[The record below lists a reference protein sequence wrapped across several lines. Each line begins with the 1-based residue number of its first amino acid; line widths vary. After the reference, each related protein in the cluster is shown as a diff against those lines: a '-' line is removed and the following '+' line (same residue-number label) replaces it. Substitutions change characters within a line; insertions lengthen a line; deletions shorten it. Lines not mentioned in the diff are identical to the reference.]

1 MGGKIDFS
9 FQVVQTTIAVVYAS
23 LPRLEADVLVSS
35 DDVHFSRTGGVAVA
49 IRESAG
55 DAIQND
61 LRKHTLPVPIGSVL
75 VTTGGQL
82 GAKYI
87 FHAAT
92 TEFNARPRAEIV
104 LPVILRRILELA
116 TVLQIKSLA
125 VPLLMG
131 TRSELPKA
139 QLLEILLRSIAC
151 YLVTETTSLLDITV
165 TLYKG
170 NTSDHAAAEKQ
181 LLHEI
186 EPICN
191 LIATWREQAQPLNA
205 RLSLLHPLQASITDD
220 GDFKKQIEERIATEV
235 RALCRLF
242 NCPNTS
248 DVDIEIPAERHDEI
262 PRSEEE
268 YERDKTQL
276 SSLLDEL
283 DVETRHLKK
292 LRATNTNRLRKLEQ
306 RHAEL
311 GINTPIEVV
320 NEIEDIS
327 EELKKLEEQLQK
339 AEAQL
344 VIAQRDLDILQRRW
358 QRRKPND

>member
-1 MGGKIDFS
+1 VSEKIDLS
-9 FQVVQTTIAVVYAS
+9 FQVVQTKFAVVYAS

-61 LRKHTLPVPIGSVL
+61 LRKHTLPVPIGAVL

-104 LPVILRRILELA
+104 MPIILRRILDLA
-116 TVLQIKSLA
+116 GALQVKSLA
-125 VPLLMG
+125 IPLLMG
-131 TRSELPKA
+131 NRSELPKA
-139 QLLEILLRSIAC
+139 QLLEILLRSAAC
-151 YLVTETTSLLDITV
+151 YLVTQPTSLLSITV

-170 NTSDHAAAEKQ
+170 NTSDHAAAEKE
-181 LLHEI
+181 LLREI
-186 EPICN
+186 EPVCD
-191 LIATWREQAQPLNA
+191 LTASWREQAKLLNA
-205 RLSLLHPLQASITDD
+205 RLSLLQPLYASITDD
-220 GDFKKQIEERIATEV
+220 GDFKKQLEERIATEE
-235 RALCRLF
+235 RALCRVF
-242 NCPNTS
+242 DCPNTS
-248 DVDIEIPAERHDEI
+248 DLDIEIPSERHDEL
-262 PRSEEE
+262 PRSREE

-283 DVETRHLKK
+283 DIETKHLKK
-292 LRATNTNRLRKLEQ
+292 LRATSTNRLRKLEQ

-320 NEIEDIS
+320 NEIEDIT

-339 AEAQL
+339 AETQL
-344 VIAQRDLDILQRRW
+344 VLAQRDLDTLQRRW
-358 QRRKPND
+358 QRQTAN